1 MSHIQVCDI
10 TCVSTAGRAFK
21 RYACKLH
28 TVVIDNQG
36 ILKMPS
42 NLLKSILDATT
53 GEVSEM
59 AIEYG
64 QLISLPELTEAQGDR
79 LQEILD
85 YACNNGAL
93 SFWLVE
99 LDHIIGHQ
107 TGLLNP
113 DFRKDYDNK
122 KALLKEYFTEFL
134 ESSSAD
140 KSPKEVRTFLES
152 YSEERSNPDFL
163 NPLSSQKRVLLGV
176 YGYQIQASQ
185 GHPSDSS
192 EMLTS
197 DGDPDSSKEK

>member
-1 MSHIQVCDI
+1 
-10 TCVSTAGRAFK
+10 
-21 RYACKLH
+21 
-28 TVVIDNQG
+28 
-36 ILKMPS
+36 MPS
-42 NLLKSILDATT
+42 NLLESILDATT
-53 GEVSEM
+53 GEVREM

-64 QLISLPELTEAQGDR
+64 QLISLPELTEFQGDR

-140 KSPKEVRTFLES
+140 KSPEEVRDFLGR
-152 YSEERSNPDFL
+152 YSAERSNPDFL
-163 NPLSSQKRVLLGV
+163 DPLSSQKRVHSGA
-176 YGYQIQASQ
+176 YGFQVQASQ
-185 GHPSDSS
+185 SNPLNAS
-192 EMLTS
+192 ETLI
-197 DGDPDSSKEK
+197 DGDDQGNSKEK